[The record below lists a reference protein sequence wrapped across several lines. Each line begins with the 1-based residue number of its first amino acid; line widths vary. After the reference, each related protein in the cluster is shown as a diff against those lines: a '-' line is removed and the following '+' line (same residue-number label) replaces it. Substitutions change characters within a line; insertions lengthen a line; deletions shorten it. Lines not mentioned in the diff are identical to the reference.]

1 MLTIS
6 VIVLF
11 LICIFVIFIQRNKI
25 SSIKAENVSISS
37 EAQRYR
43 DESITYKTLL
53 EQEKSHNQNISKII
67 NELEQNILL
76 KFKNISYDITS
87 KNNEAFIHLAK
98 ESLSKYTNEAK
109 SQFDLS
115 KEEIKNIVDPIKT
128 SLKSFDEKVHY
139 IEQERISSY
148 EALKEQVNNLL
159 NTGKDLKNETANLA
173 GALKSPNLRGKWGE
187 VQLKRLLEI
196 SGMLPYCDFDEQS
209 SFETEDDKK
218 IRPDIIVKLP
228 DNRKII
234 IDAKTP
240 VMDYIQAVNT
250 NNADLQNTMIKN
262 YIKSINDHINKLSGK
277 KYFESIYPSPE
288 FVIMF
293 LPGESFFSTALQ
305 EDPFIIEKAMKQ
317 KIIIATPSTLLAML
331 NTIALSWK
339 QFNITNNLKDVLKI
353 GEKLCKQISDMSVIL
368 QKIGKNLKTSVSLYD
383 ENIMELENKIIKK
396 ADSFIKVISQNNE
409 TISVLEKNKQ

>member
-1 MLTIS
+1 MLTIL

-11 LICIFVIFIQRNKI
+11 AICICIILIQQNKL
-25 SSIKAENVSISS
+25 SSIKAENSS
-37 EAQRYR
+37 LFSDFQKYR
-43 DESITYKTLL
+43 DEAITYKTLL
-53 EQEKSHNQNISKII
+53 DQEKSHNQDISRIM

-109 SQFDLS
+109 SQFDIS
-115 KEEIKNIVDPIKT
+115 KEEIKNIVDPIKI

-173 GALKSPNLRGKWGE
+173 GALKSPNIRGKWGE

-196 SGMLPYCDFDEQS
+196 SGMLPYCDFDEQH

-218 IRPDIIVKLP
+218 IRPDIIIKLP

-250 NNADLQNTMIKN
+250 NDTNIQNTMIKN
-262 YIKSINDHINKLSGK
+262 YIKSINEHISKLSGK

-305 EDPFIIEKAMKQ
+305 QDPFIIEKAMKQ

-353 GEKLCKQISDMSVIL
+353 GEKLCKQISDMSIIL

-383 ENIMELENKIIKK
+383 ENVMELENKIIKK
-396 ADSFIKVISQNNE
+396 ADSFIKIISQNNE
-409 TISVLEKNKQ
+409 TISVLEKSKQ